1 MEQHQIPVAP
11 IAQRL
16 LSIID
21 AATYLG
27 VSPRMVRTWTSTGR
41 LPIIR
46 FGRRVLLDR
55 MVLDRFIESRQQ
67 ALDPDFERR
76 V

>member
-11 IAQRL
+11 IVQRL

-41 LPIIR
+41 LPVIR

-55 MVLDRFIESRQQ
+55 MVLDRFIESRQ
-67 ALDPDFERR
+67 AADLAVGKR

>member
-27 VSPRMVRTWTSTGR
+27 VSTRMVRTWTSTGR

-46 FGRRVLLDR
+46 FGRRVLLGR
-55 MVLDRFIESRQQ
+55 MVLDRFIETQEQTTSR
-67 ALDPDFERR
+67 DVDRR